1 MSGFSI
7 MLLAAGLF
15 GFLVLLILGFS
26 GPSTGRVQSKRLE
39 KVRERHSKSTEIAA
53 QAQLK
58 RIFENRANRT
68 ESFIQQFIPR
78 PALLRLRLEQTGRTW
93 TLNQYALASVGLGVT
108 VLLLLLFKGLPLILA
123 VPLGLFA
130 ALGLPHFIVSKL

>member
-1 MSGFSI
+1 MSGYSI
-7 MLLAAGLF
+7 ALLAAGLF
-15 GFLVLLILGFS
+15 GTLAMLVLGFS
-26 GPSTGRVQSKRLE
+26 GPSTGRLQAKRLD

-68 ESFIQQFIPR
+68 EGFIQRFIPK

-93 TLNQYALASVGLGVT
+93 TLNQYALASAGLGVT
-108 VLLLLLFKGLPLILA
+108 VILLFLFKGLPMMLA
-123 VPLGLFA
+123 
-130 ALGLPHFIVSKL
+130 LP